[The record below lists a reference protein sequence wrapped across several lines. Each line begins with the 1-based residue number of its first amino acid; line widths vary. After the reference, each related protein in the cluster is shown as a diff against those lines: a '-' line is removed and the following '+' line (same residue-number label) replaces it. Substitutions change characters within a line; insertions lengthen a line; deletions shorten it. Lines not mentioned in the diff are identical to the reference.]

1 MHLAVLGINHKT
13 APVELREKVS
23 LNADKC
29 ASLSG
34 QLLAETPIVEIVPL
48 STCNRTEIYIVAS
61 QPETGRREVLEA
73 LGETAGVALHELD
86 ACAYFHEGENAVAH
100 LYKVAGSLDSL
111 VVGEAQIMG
120 QIKDAYHAAHEN
132 ETTSVLLNRLFR
144 DALGVGKRV
153 RTETR
158 IGENP
163 VSVSSVAVEMV
174 RLVFEELDD
183 RTVMLLGTGE
193 TSQLTATHLISHGV
207 SKFIV
212 SNRTFSK
219 AEEMADE
226 LGGTPV
232 RFEEIADYLPM
243 ADIVIASTGAPH
255 YVLHK
260 GTVKKAMEKRH
271 NRPIFFIDIA
281 VPRDIDPGVN
291 DVYNAFL
298 YDIDDLNEVAQQNA
312 AGREKE
318 ARKAEHIIIQET
330 DSFMHWLSSLDVV
343 PTITAL
349 REKAER
355 IKDGELA
362 KTLSRMELELSEK
375 EKHQVEAMA
384 SAIVNKI
391 LHAPTVE
398 LKKVANER
406 GGYLYVESV
415 RRLFNLNGKSGHHH
429 KHEDE
434 AASADETRQQVEHE

>member
-23 LNADKC
+23 LNREKC
-29 ASLSG
+29 ASLSSR
-34 QLLAETPIVEIVPL
+34 LLAETPIMEVVPL

-61 QPETGRREVLEA
+61 RPEIGRREVLEI
-73 LGETAGVALHELD
+73 LGETAGVDLHELD
-86 ACAYFHEGENAVAH
+86 SSAYFHEGESAVAH

-174 RLVFEELDD
+174 RLVFEELKD

-212 SNRTFSK
+212 SNRTFSR
-219 AEEMADE
+219 AEEMADQ

-232 RFEEIADYLPM
+232 RFEEIADYLPL

-281 VPRDIDPGVN
+281 VPRDIDPGIN

-298 YDIDDLNEVAQQNA
+298 YDIDDLNDVAQQNA
-312 AGREKE
+312 ATRGKE
-318 ARKAEHIIIQET
+318 AHKAEHIIAEET
-330 DSFMHWLSSLDVV
+330 DGFMHWLSSLDVV

-349 REKAER
+349 REMADK
-355 IKDGELA
+355 IKEGELA
-362 KTLSRMELELSEK
+362 KTLSRFESELSEK
-375 EKHQVEAMA
+375 EMNQLEAMA

-398 LKKVANER
+398 LKRVANER
-406 GGYLYVESV
+406 GGYLYVESM
-415 RRLFNLNGKSGHHH
+415 RRLFKLNGTKGSGGGRHGNAAGQDES
-429 KHEDE
+429 ED
-434 AASADETRQQVEHE
+434 RKGHG